1 MVPTATEGRLDGKII
16 YSVGTG
22 QGQASRFESAVHFQI
37 LQTSKTSISSQNPEE
52 VEKRIKKKEK
62 KEEFFIS
69 SYIPLKAQ
77 GGIKVIKV

>member
-52 VEKRIKKKEK
+52 VEKRIKKKK
-62 KEEFFIS
+62 KKKNF
-69 SYIPLKAQ
+69 SYQAIPLKAQ